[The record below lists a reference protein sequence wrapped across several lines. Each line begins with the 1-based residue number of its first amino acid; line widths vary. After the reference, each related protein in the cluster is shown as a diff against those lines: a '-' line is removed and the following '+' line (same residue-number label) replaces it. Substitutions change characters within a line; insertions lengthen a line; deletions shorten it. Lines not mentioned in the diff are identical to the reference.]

1 MNSKYDNPEGVF
13 LFNSNKY
20 KEKMKNKNIELDSNQ
35 QNLKNYGLGY
45 CITTLNK
52 DKNSITTNDIDIAI
66 GGYFNLMTYD
76 YDVTR
81 KVIHYILKNAK
92 RISSISKHTG
102 SPINFMRCMEIYN
115 SKEFDLFI
123 LEQDNCF
130 IKDKSCINK

>member
-1 MNSKYDNPEGVF
+1 MKIGIILFMLITLLFSKNIIT
-13 LFNSNKY
+13 
-20 KEKMKNKNIELDSNQ
+20 NKNIELDSNQ
-35 QNLKNYGLGY
+35 QRLKNYGLGY

-52 DKNSITTNDIDIAI
+52 DKNSITTKDIDIAI

-92 RISSISKHTG
+92 KISSISKHSG
-102 SPINFMRCMEIYN
+102 NPINFMRCMEIYN

-123 LEQDNCF
+123 IEQDNCL
-130 IKDKSCINK
+130 IKAKSYSNK